1 MEIDMQVRNAALA
14 LAAALLCAS
23 TAQAQEFDFGE
34 IGYSDGVVMQDGMDE
49 GAQPGAEG
57 EAPAKPGPRTQRLM
71 AMTFDRRPSAI
82 LAAWSKREEEAKSG
96 GAGEAS
102 SGEVKTGAT
111 FSAEDSFA
119 SVASALRTT
128 GATSL
133 RIVSVQG
140 QPTQVVVTTPTSSS
154 ATLVPAT
161 GSTTVVSGSV
171 AAVPLSS
178 VQATGSAPA
187 VAGSAPAAPAAAT
200 TGATGAAV
208 AQPADEPTPEEA
220 KAAEAAAA
228 EAAAKA
234 AEEAKKKA
242 EEAKAI
248 DAELKKFQRDVT
260 LGDWAAVKSAM
271 ASWAK
276 DEQKAAYDTLLRSL
290 QEGPRQRPQ
299 VPQQGQQHLEKN
311 QFSPADVL
319 GLASA
324 APQAPSD
331 TNLQHLGV
339 ILKQALDQGH
349 QLSSFLAHVQAR
361 IDDAEFGVDR
371 RRIARILVGAGQSEH
386 IEAFLPTAEAAEKEN
401 DREGLNLIARFCLA
415 KHVKDP
421 RTTWLESAWQAT
433 QAVLAVDDLP
443 AAVKNEA
450 ITRAVEIAP
459 KIRAELGGAWLDES
473 FTARPER
480 GMEILAAI
488 GSAASSALST
498 TPMDLDRREKLLE
511 LQSTAT
517 KALLRAAP
525 ELAKG
530 WQPQLSLLAGNWLRE
545 ALWTYA
551 TDNSTSL
558 GPRMQRD
565 VYGNFYYYDYDEEG
579 GWNQRGM
586 RAEPIKTGRV
596 LESRPTDEW
605 ISFVEST
612 LQPRLRMCYAQL
624 YLKVGEPED
633 AFPYIEA
640 LAATDK
646 VPAKSLV
653 DEFLRVWAQKN
664 NPNANQGRSNPYI
677 YMYGFDQRSNS
688 IPLTRSKQER
698 ALAELGKWIAR
709 LRALDV
715 ELDQKL
721 VAGAFRAA
729 HSQAEIY
736 RLETL
741 ESVFGSVDSL
751 KPATLAELVG
761 TMRTNLVTI
770 WRDPA
775 LQDDKK
781 TKRKKADIEAEV
793 LRGYALAHQTLDRAL
808 EKHPTSWE
816 LALVQAAIEHDEN
829 QFRYEL
835 KKDSSYSGRRS
846 KSFETF
852 AKAAQLY
859 ADALPSLEGGKESSA
874 VFESWFY
881 AALGASD
888 LNKIDARTQ
897 LAAGEIPRI
906 KAALEALP
914 GGRTAR
920 HVEMFG
926 NALTTRIGSCNPA
939 VKSRYVRQ
947 GLAITGETKITRD
960 LQALSAYYGDL
971 VTEIQLRTSIEG
983 PSDVGHSAPF
993 GLRVDLR
1000 HTAEIERESG
1010 GFSKYLQNQNS
1021 QNYAYNYGR
1030 PLEDYRDKF
1039 DEAVRETLRERF
1051 DVLSVTFNEPDVR
1064 SKPDAQ
1070 DGWRVTPYAYILLK
1084 PRGPEVDR
1092 IPPLKLDL
1100 DFLDTSGYCVL
1111 PIESTE
1117 LLIDSKADKGPV
1129 RPYERLALVQTL
1141 DERQAKAG
1149 KLVLEVKATAEGL
1162 VPTFDELATLAP
1174 EGFVEASR
1182 EEREVAI
1189 TKFDEDGEGV
1199 LSERLW
1205 TITFT
1210 GREGLEQLPE
1220 EFTFAAPKVE
1230 VASTEHFRYVD
1241 ADLAAVGPKVE
1252 LQYDYGEKRSTWP
1265 WVVGGALAIGAAAFV
1280 ALRGRKSDV
1289 ETVSARSRIPDPL
1302 TPFSLLA
1309 FLREIEA
1316 DTRLSPERQ
1325 RELQAEIAAIERA
1338 YFGDGSEAQRPDLVA
1353 AARKWAPQA

>member
-1 MEIDMQVRNAALA
+1 MEFRNAARA
-14 LAAALLCAS
+14 LAAALLCAGV
-23 TAQAQEFDFGE
+23 AQAQYEELGE
-34 IGYSDGVVMQDGMDE
+34 IGYSDGIVMQEGMDE
-49 GAQPGAEG
+49 SAQPQADG

-82 LAAWSKREEEAKSG
+82 LAAWSKREEDTKSE
-96 GAGEAS
+96 GAGDAT
-102 SGEVKTGAT
+102 SGEVKTSDAG
-111 FSAEDSFA
+111 FSEESFTTVKGGGISVVRISGSA
-119 SVASALRTT
+119 SQPAQV
-128 GATSL
+128 
-133 RIVSVQG
+133 IVS
-140 QPTQVVVTTPTSSS
+140 TPASSS
-154 ATLVPAT
+154 ATLVPAAP
-161 GSTTVVSGSV
+161 TTAVAGVSV
-171 AAVPLSS
+171 AVPLSTL
-178 VQATGSAPA
+178 QATGSTSVSGVLG
-187 VAGSAPAAPAAAT
+187 VAAGTAPAAAT
-200 TGATGAAV
+200 GGAA
-208 AQPADEPTPEEA
+208 PAEPMAEASPEEA

-234 AEEAKKKA
+234 AEEAKKQA

-260 LGDWAAVKSAM
+260 LGDWAAVKAAM
-271 ASWAK
+271 AGWAK

-324 APQAPSD
+324 APLAPSD
-331 TNLQHLGV
+331 ANLQHLGV

-371 RRIARILVGAGQSEH
+371 RRVARILVGAGQSEH
-386 IEAFLPTAEAAEKEN
+386 IEPFLPTAEVAEKEN

-415 KHVKDP
+415 KNVKEP
-421 RTTWLESAWQAT
+421 RTTWLERAWQAT

-473 FTARPER
+473 FTSRPER

-565 VYGNFYYYDYDEEG
+565 VYGNFYYYDYNEEG

-596 LESRPTDEW
+596 LESRPTDDW
-605 ISFVEST
+605 ITYVEST

-624 YLKVGEPED
+624 YLKVNEPED

-698 ALAELGKWIAR
+698 ALAELGQWIAR

-741 ESVFGSVDSL
+741 ESVFGSVDAL
-751 KPATLAELVG
+751 EPATLAELVG

-793 LRGYALAHQTLDRAL
+793 LRGYGLAHQTLNRAL
-808 EKHPTSWE
+808 EKHPASWE

-835 KKDSSYSGRRS
+835 KKDSQYSGRRT
-846 KSFETF
+846 KSFENF
-852 AKAAQLY
+852 ARAAQLY
-859 ADALPSLEGGKESSA
+859 TDALPGLESGKESSA
-874 VFESWFY
+874 VFETWFY
-881 AALGASD
+881 AALGACD

-897 LAAGEIPRI
+897 LASNEIPRI

-914 GGRTAR
+914 GERSVR

-1117 LLIDSKADKGPV
+1117 LLIDSKADKGPL
-1129 RPYERLALVQTL
+1129 RPYEKLALVQTL

-1149 KLVLEVKATAEGL
+1149 KLVLEIKATAEGL
-1162 VPTFDELATLAP
+1162 VPTLDELATLAP
-1174 EGFVEASR
+1174 EGFVEAAR
-1182 EEREVAI
+1182 DEREVAI

-1199 LSERLW
+1199 LSERLC

-1210 GREGLEQLPE
+1210 GREGLEQLPD
-1220 EFTFAAPKVE
+1220 EFTFATPKVE
-1230 VASTEHFRYVD
+1230 VASAEHFRYVD

-1252 LQYDYGEKRSTWP
+1252 LEYDYGEKRSSWP
-1265 WVVGGALAIGAAAFV
+1265 WIVGGALALGAAAFV

-1289 ETVSARSRIPDPL
+1289 ETVAARSRIPDPL

-1316 DTRLSPERQ
+1316 DAKLSPERK

-1338 YFGDGSEAQRPDLVA
+1338 YFGDGTEGERPDLVA

>member
-1 MEIDMQVRNAALA
+1 MQFRNAALA
-14 LAAALLCAS
+14 IAAALLCAGA
-23 TAQAQEFDFGE
+23 AQAQYEELGE
-34 IGYSDGVVMQDGMDE
+34 IGYSDGIVMQEGMDE
-49 GAQPGAEG
+49 GAPQLADG
-57 EAPAKPGPRTQRLM
+57 EQPAKPGPRTQRLM
-71 AMTFDRRPSAI
+71 AMSFDRRPSAI
-82 LAAWSKREEEAKSG
+82 LAAWSKREEDSKSG
-96 GAGEAS
+96 GAGES
-102 SGEVKTGAT
+102 TSGEVKTGDVNIAEEALAAT
-111 FSAEDSFA
+111 KGAASSVGFS
-119 SVASALRTT
+119 SVRV
-128 GATSL
+128 
-133 RIVSVQG
+133 ISVQG
-140 QPTQVVVTTPTSSS
+140 QPAQVVVTTPTSST

-161 GSTTVVSGSV
+161 GSTVVAGTAV
-171 AAVPLSS
+171 AVPLSS
-178 VQATGSAPA
+178 LQATGSAPA
-187 VAGSAPAAPAAAT
+187 VAGSAPAAATT
-200 TGATGAAV
+200 TGAAGA
-208 AQPADEPTPEEA
+208 AQPAAEATPEEA

-234 AEEAKKKA
+234 AEEAKKQA

-260 LGDWAAVKSAM
+260 LGDWAAVKAAM
-271 ASWAK
+271 AGWAK

-299 VPQQGQQHLEKN
+299 VPQQGQQHLERN

-319 GLASA
+319 GLAAA
-324 APQAPSD
+324 APHAPSD
-331 TNLQHLGV
+331 ANLQHLGV

-371 RRIARILVGAGQSEH
+371 RRVARILVGAGQSEH
-386 IEAFLPTAEAAEKEN
+386 IEPFLPTAEVAEKEN
-401 DREGLNLIARFCLA
+401 DREGLNLIARFCIA
-415 KHVKDP
+415 KNVKDP
-421 RTTWLESAWQAT
+421 GTKWLERAWQAT

-459 KIRAELGGAWLDES
+459 KLRAELGGAWLDES
-473 FTARPER
+473 FTSRPER

-721 VAGAFRAA
+721 VASAFRAA

-741 ESVFGSVDSL
+741 ESVFGSVDAL
-751 KPATLAELVG
+751 APATLAELVG

-793 LRGYALAHQTLDRAL
+793 LRGYGLAHQTLDRAL

-816 LALVQAAIEHDEN
+816 LALVQASIEHDEN

-835 KKDSSYSGRRS
+835 KKDSQYSGRRT

-852 AKAAQLY
+852 ARAAQLY
-859 ADALPSLEGGKESSA
+859 ADALPGLESGKQSSA
-874 VFESWFY
+874 VFETWFY
-881 AALGASD
+881 AALGACD

-897 LAAGEIPRI
+897 LASSEIPRI

-914 GGRTAR
+914 GDRSAR

-1129 RPYERLALVQTL
+1129 RPYEKLALVQTL

-1149 KLVLEVKATAEGL
+1149 KLVLEIKATAEGL
-1162 VPTFDELATLAP
+1162 VPTLDELATLAP

-1210 GREGLEQLPE
+1210 GREGLEQLPD
-1220 EFTFAAPKVE
+1220 EFTFATPKGE
-1230 VASTEHFRYVD
+1230 VASAEHFRYVD

-1252 LQYDYGEKRSTWP
+1252 LEYDYGEKRSTWP
-1265 WVVGGALAIGAAAFV
+1265 WIVGGALALGAAAFV

-1289 ETVSARSRIPDPL
+1289 ETVATRSRIPDPL

-1316 DTRLSPERQ
+1316 DAKLSPERK
-1325 RELQAEIAAIERA
+1325 RELQAEIAGIERA
-1338 YFGDGSEAQRPDLVA
+1338 FFGDGGDAQRPDLVA